1 MKEGQYQQELKKKIR
16 KRLPEAVILKNDPNW
31 LQGFPDLTVLY
42 KDRYAILE
50 VKKDRSAEVQPNQS
64 YYIEKVHDW
73 AAFSSFIFPENEEE
87 VLDGLQRSLE
97 AGR

>member
-16 KRLPEAVILKNDPNW
+16 KRLPDAVILKNDPNW
-31 LQGFPDLTVLY
+31 LQGFPDLTILY

-64 YYIEKVHDW
+64 YYIDKVHGW